1 MSQRVISLSLSLSLL
16 SLHLH
21 LVPSLSS
28 LPFLSLMYRLPA
40 LVSDPQGKVALL
52 ISGVKVGEGGTSDA
66 NTAVLVTSMPSMA
79 HVGAPPGGKGVA
91 HVETQERTTDW
102 LLGLD
107 RGIPETAPRSMRI
120 VVLCKES

>member
-1 MSQRVISLSLSLSLL
+1 MSESACHLSLSLSLL

-28 LPFLSLMYRLPA
+28 LPFLSLRLPA